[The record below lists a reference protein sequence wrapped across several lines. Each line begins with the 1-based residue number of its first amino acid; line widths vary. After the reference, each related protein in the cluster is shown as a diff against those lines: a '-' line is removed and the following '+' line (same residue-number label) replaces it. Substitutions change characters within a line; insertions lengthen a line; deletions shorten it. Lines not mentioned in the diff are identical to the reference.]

1 MRLKAGLRSRRSSG
15 KMRPVS
21 APTGPGAT
29 NAEKS
34 TAMPVSSLTEA
45 EFDNAVAK
53 GVCVL
58 DFWAPWCGPCRMQ
71 GPIFESVA
79 ADFEKNGKP
88 VRFYK
93 VNVDEEPALAGRFGV
108 QSIPTLVVTKDGEE
122 AAVRV
127 GVTPAAV
134 LADLVEKA

>member
-1 MRLKAGLRSRRSSG
+1 
-15 KMRPVS
+15 
-21 APTGPGAT
+21 
-29 NAEKS
+29 
-34 TAMPVSSLTEA
+34 MPVTSLTES
-45 EFDNAVAK
+45 EFDAAVAE

-79 ADFEKNGKP
+79 ADFEKAGNP

-108 QSIPTLVVTKDGEE
+108 QSIPTLVVTKNGEE

-127 GVTPAAV
+127 GVPSPDV